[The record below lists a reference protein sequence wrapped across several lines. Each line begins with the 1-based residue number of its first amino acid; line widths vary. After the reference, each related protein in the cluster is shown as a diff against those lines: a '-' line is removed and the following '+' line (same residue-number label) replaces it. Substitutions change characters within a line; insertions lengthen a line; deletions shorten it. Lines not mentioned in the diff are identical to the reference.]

1 MEEWVDER
9 KNECL
14 RNGLSIIG
22 MEPVGA
28 GLLISQA
35 FGITASASAYSGEL

>member
-1 MEEWVDER
+1 M
-9 KNECL
+9 NECL
-14 RNGLSIIG
+14 RNGLSVVE

-28 GLLISQA
+28 RLLISQA